1 MFQPRWR
8 QGGRLLVIKTVLS
21 GSFEFNDA
29 VAALVPRHR
38 VGVDAGWTE
47 KRASS
52 SLFDFSALQPR
63 RNETFVHL
71 LALGDGEIVG
81 PNRNG
86 DFFSRDANRKYHH
99 TFKTAHFFRHH
110 DNDDPAKSYGR
121 VVEAAHN
128 EAMGRVE
135 LVVGL
140 DNEKCAEDLGIIEK
154 NGFFECSMSARVPL
168 DVCSV
173 CRNKARTRSEYC
185 KHAST
190 MMGRILSD
198 GRQVYVDNPDPT
210 FFDISRVWRGADR
223 VARTFRALDKAAS
236 ANGAVI
242 GGAELAEQLGVADPF
257 LSKSA
262 FFVDNRAVSEVFK
275 DFLNVWPWAGSN
287 ASRAVSLTDAQC
299 AFLKTAGT
307 SDDIVGTLSDLGI
320 VLSPVSLRRVYG
332 QAIPDGADDA
342 AIRASARA
350 ALYDGGRAKKAC
362 ENPTYDSRG
371 RYVPLPAGLAD
382 ATAADLA
389 FARFLGDISAG
400 KARKLEKRAAA
411 PFGNAV
417 VDALGDEYL
426 AYVISV
432 GRRVSAAFP
441 GREAVVRNLTAVRGL
456 C

>member
-1 MFQPRWR
+1 M
-8 QGGRLLVIKTVLS
+8 IKTVLS

-38 VGVDAGWTE
+38 AGVDAGWSE

-52 SLFDFSALQPR
+52 PLFDFDTLQPR
-63 RNETFVHL
+63 QNETLVHL
-71 LALGDGEIVG
+71 LALGDGENIG

-128 EAMGRVE
+128 GPMGRVE
-135 LVVGL
+135 LIVGL

-154 NGFFECSMSARVPL
+154 KGFFECSMSARVPF

-173 CRNKARTRSEYC
+173 CQNKARARSEYC

-223 VARTFRALDKAAS
+223 IARTFCTLNKAAS
-236 ANGAVI
+236 DGAVV
-242 GGAELAEQLGVADPF
+242 GGAELAEHLGVVDPF
-257 LSKSA
+257 LTKSA
-262 FFVDNRAVSEVFK
+262 FFVENCRVSEAFRS
-275 DFLNVWPWAGSN
+275 FLAVWPWAGCN
-287 ASRAVSLTDAQC
+287 ALRPAALTEAQH

-307 SDDIVGTLSDLGI
+307 ADDVIGTLSEFGI
-320 VLSPVSLRRVYG
+320 VLSPTSLYRLCG
-332 QAIPDGADDA
+332 QVMPAGVGDA
-342 AIRASARA
+342 EVRASARA
-350 ALYDGGRAKKAC
+350 ALRSVERTKNAC
-362 ENPTYDSRG
+362 ESTVYDSSCR
-371 RYVPLPAGLAD
+371 RVPLPAGLID
-382 ATAADLA
+382 GTTPDMA
-389 FARFLGDISAG
+389 FARCLDDVSVG
-400 KARKLEKRAAA
+400 KVEKLEKQAASM
-411 PFGNAV
+411 PGNEV
-417 VDALGDEYL
+417 IDALGDDYA
-426 AYVISV
+426 AYVIAV
-432 GRRVSAAFP
+432 GRRASAAFP
-441 GREAVVRNLTAVRGL
+441 GREAVVRNLTAVRGF